1 MFVYTGPKP
10 TSTREATMTIDY
22 VGARQIESW
31 ARTQEAIYVY
41 FDNDQSGYA
50 AQNALTLKS
59 MVFQDKTAAL

>member
-1 MFVYTGPKP
+1 
-10 TSTREATMTIDY
+10 MTIDY